1 MCVYSI
7 LYAWIAR
14 ATECGEM
21 RGPTSSWAAAV
32 KDAPA
37 AMYTSCSWV
46 APGTLLGFFR
56 GRMRKPQARKCVIT
70 SSLRICARSGYT
82 SAPGFCRTA
91 VCSAT
96 VLKHP
101 DDRSRAGLRGLGFSE
116 SAVSPPSPR
125 CRPLAS
131 PLEFQ
136 ALRPCRK
143 FKRFHMFNFFS
154 RPAGGDSAY
163 HGGELGGLLDPSVI
177 CTFKPS
183 FSAHGFPG
191 DRQPFCLRFCQ

>member
-1 MCVYSI
+1 MHGS
-7 LYAWIAR
+7 R
-14 ATECGEM
+14 APPNAGRCGAPH
-21 RGPTSSWAAAV
+21 RLGPPLSKV
-32 KDAPA
+32 KDALA

-70 SSLRICARSGYT
+70 SSLRICARSGYA

-91 VCSAT
+91 VCLAT

-154 RPAGGDSAY
+154 RPAGRNSAY
-163 HGGELGGLLDPSVI
+163 HGGELGGPSRPI
-177 CTFKPS
+177 RNLYF
-183 FSAHGFPG
+183 
-191 DRQPFCLRFCQ
+191 